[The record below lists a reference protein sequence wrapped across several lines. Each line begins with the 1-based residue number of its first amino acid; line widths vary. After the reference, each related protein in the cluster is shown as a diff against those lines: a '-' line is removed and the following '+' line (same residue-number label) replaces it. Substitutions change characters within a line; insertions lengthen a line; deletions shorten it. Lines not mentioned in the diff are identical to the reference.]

1 VEHMAKKLSKM
12 IVDAKRGLIELS
24 VVLGRSFLTHLFATR
39 LLPTCKT
46 NATHSSQTLFTLFT
60 PTYEQHKP

>member
-1 VEHMAKKLSKM
+1 MEHMANKKLSEM
-12 IVDAKRGLIELS
+12 FVDAKRGLIELS

-46 NATHSSQTLFTLFT
+46 NATHSSQTLFT